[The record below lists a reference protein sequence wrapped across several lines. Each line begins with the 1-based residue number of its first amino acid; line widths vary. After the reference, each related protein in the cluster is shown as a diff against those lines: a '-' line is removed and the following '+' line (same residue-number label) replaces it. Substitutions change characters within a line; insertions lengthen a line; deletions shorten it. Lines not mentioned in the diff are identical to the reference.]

1 MIQKFK
7 KCKLS
12 TKLAT
17 TGHIVL
23 SLFWLLFH
31 VGCQT
36 TGIPEANL
44 AKDVVTESDVL
55 GAGDIISLAFTGAS
69 EFDQSQKIRLD
80 GKVSLPMIGEVTAA
94 QKTIKSFQSELSG
107 LYENELQNPEVVISL
122 VQKAARVYVN
132 GQVLVPGKILL
143 DREMTA
149 LEAIMESGGFTELA
163 NQKKVTLIRQE
174 DDKYKRYNL
183 NFKDEERSVFYLKSY
198 DMITVSR
205 RVF

>member
-7 KCKLS
+7 ECKLS

-17 TGHIVL
+17 AGYSVL

-36 TGIPEANL
+36 TGIPEADL
-44 AKDVVTESDVL
+44 AEGVVTESNVL

-69 EFDQSQKIRLD
+69 EFNQSQKIRLD

-94 QKTIKSFQSELSG
+94 QKTIKSFQSELSR
-107 LYENELQNPEVVISL
+107 LYENELQNPEVVVSL
-122 VQKAARVYVN
+122 VQKAAHVYVN
-132 GQVLVPGKILL
+132 GQVLAPGKILL

-163 NQKKVTLIRQE
+163 NQKKVTLIRRE
-174 DDKYKRYNL
+174 EDKYKRYNL
-183 NFKDEERSVFYLKSY
+183 NFKDEQRSVFYVKSY

-205 RVF
+205 RLF